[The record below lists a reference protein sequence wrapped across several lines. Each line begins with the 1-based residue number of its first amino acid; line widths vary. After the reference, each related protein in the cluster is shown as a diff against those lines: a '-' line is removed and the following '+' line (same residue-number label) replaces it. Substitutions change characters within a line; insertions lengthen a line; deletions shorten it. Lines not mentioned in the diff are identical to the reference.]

1 MPHFWYKS
9 NDTYNFKFSNQGPQ
23 NLITSC
29 HILSRLTTPCH
40 TLSHMSDTKVISMRT
55 LNLVH
60 RLLKVLSHLVTYYH
74 MLPHLITLYSPS
86 LIEKQCEWHLYIKYP
101 NAIISC
107 HILLLLTKTHHT
119 LSPMFDWKPMSMT
132 TLTLALRL
140 LKTLSHFATSYH
152 NLSHLITFFILS
164 LIEN

>member
-1 MPHFWYKS
+1 MS
-9 NDTYNFKFSNQGPQ
+9 LTTLNLVTRVLIRD
-23 NLITSC
+23 LITSC
-29 HILSRLTTPCH
+29 HILSRLITPCH
-40 TLSHMSDTKVISMRT
+40 TLSLMLDTKAISMRT

-60 RLLKVLSHLVTYYH
+60 RLLKILSHLATYYH
-74 MLPHLITLYSPS
+74 MLPHLITLYSQS

-107 HILLLLTKTHHT
+107 HILSLLTKPYHS
-119 LSPMFDWKPMSMT
+119 LSPMFDWKPVSMT